1 MLKLFLSSHGHMAS
15 GIKSSVEIL
24 CGTNHNLTVFDAYVD
39 QQCVSDA
46 LDEFYKTVNE
56 DDQVLLLSDLYG
68 GSVNQQMYLYLE
80 RPNTMLVAGVNL
92 ALVLELTTR
101 TSITEEE
108 LKELVEQSRQ
118 MLRVV
123 EVEKKEETEEQ
134 DDFF

>member
-1 MLKLFLSSHGHMAS
+1 MESSL
-15 GIKSSVEIL
+15 E
-24 CGTNHNLTVFDAYVD
+24 
-39 QQCVSDA
+39 
-46 LDEFYKTVNE
+46 
-56 DDQVLLLSDLYG
+56 DQVLLLSDLYG

-80 RPNTMLVAGVNL
+80 RPNTMLVAGINL

-101 TSITEEE
+101 QSITEDE

-123 EVEKKEETEEQ
+123 ELEKKEETEEQ